1 MDILKL
7 HLSLELPNGTLIKL
21 DSCQDL
27 GNMPFLFSD
36 LEKLVSCIGHRVL
49 PELEQKLLE
58 QMSLTF
64 VGEKNEE

>member
-21 DSCQDL
+21 ESCQDL
-27 GNMPFLFSD
+27 GNMPLLFSD
-36 LEKLVSCIGHRVL
+36 LEKLVSGIGHSVL

-58 QMSLTF
+58 QMSRTF

>member
-49 PELEQKLLE
+49 PELAQKLLE

>member
-1 MDILKL
+1 MDTLKL

-21 DSCQDL
+21 ESCEDL
-27 GNMPFLFSD
+27 GKMPLLFSE
-36 LEKLVSCIGHRVL
+36 LEKRISVLGHCLL